1 MPGMDTLAYA
11 PIMQPSCAEN
21 FDREMACSEREWL
34 ASLPQAI
41 GAHPFQQIA
50 QALTAQIGAQGQL
63 ILSWRVAEPRT
74 LGSASGSRLLVS
86 FRFSGLDATQ
96 RYLFMRR
103 FDQLMQRA
111 RG

>member
-1 MPGMDTLAYA
+1 MSRMDTSAYA

-21 FDREMACSEREWL
+21 FDREMPCSEREWL

-41 GAHPFQQIA
+41 GANPFQQIA
-50 QALTAQIGAQGQL
+50 QALTAQIGAHGQL
-63 ILSWRVAEPRT
+63 MLSWRVAEQRA
-74 LGSASGSRLLVS
+74 LGSASVPRLLVS